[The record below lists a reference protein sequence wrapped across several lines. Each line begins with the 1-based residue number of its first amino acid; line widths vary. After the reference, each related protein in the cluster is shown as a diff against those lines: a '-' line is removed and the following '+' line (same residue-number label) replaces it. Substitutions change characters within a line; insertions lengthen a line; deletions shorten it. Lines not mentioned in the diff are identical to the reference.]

1 MMKRIV
7 LLMALAVALPVFAAA
22 ETWSNSFTD
31 SRYAKCSEEKAKA
44 DPERTY
50 AGLRPDL
57 RQESGFG
64 ILDKDGNYLKFDA
77 KGNAEAMKLLQST
90 AKKDH
95 LRVSVSG
102 EKQGDVIQVQS
113 LTM

>member
-22 ETWSNSFTD
+22 ETWSNVSIVDTQ
-31 SRYAKCSEEKAKA
+31 CSKKAKA
-44 DPERTY
+44 DPDAHTRDCALTC
-50 AGLRPDL
+50 AK
-57 RQESGFG
+57 SGFG

-77 KGNAEAMKLLQST
+77 KGNAEAMQLLQST

-95 LRVSVSG
+95 LRVNVTG
-102 EKQGDVIQVQS
+102 EKQGDIIQVQS
-113 LTM
+113 LKM